1 MGNAVG
7 RGVDVDGVGG
17 GLWGLTASFYPASS
31 LSNWQQVSQETLTA
45 NSRRFLAPPSEPPP
59 LLKPPLQTP
68 VCLCHAYAAHTA
80 CNEFALTSR
89 KESSGK
95 IQKESSDKIQKESSD
110 KIQTESSGK
119 IQCASLA
126 YNTHSVT
133 ISEKHQSMFTFSLS
147 DDLFLSS

>member
-1 MGNAVG
+1 MGWG
-7 RGVDVDGVGG
+7 GWVGG

-45 NSRRFLAPPSEPPP
+45 NSRRFLAPLPPLRTTP

-80 CNEFALTSR
+80 CNEFALTSG

-95 IQKESSDKIQKESSD
+95 IQK
-110 KIQTESSGK
+110 ESSGK

>member
-1 MGNAVG
+1 MWPLPALLLRIPRVCAQNSGGRWGGWGAV
-7 RGVDVDGVGG
+7 R
-17 GLWGLTASFYPASS
+17 LWGLTASFYPASS

-45 NSRRFLAPPSEPPP
+45 NSRRFLAPPSLRTTP
-59 LLKPPLQTP
+59 LLKPPFQTP

-95 IQKESSDKIQKESSD
+95 IQ
-110 KIQTESSGK
+110 
-119 IQCASLA
+119 CASLA

-133 ISEKHQSMFTFSLS
+133 IFVKHQSMFTFSLS
-147 DDLFLSS
+147 DDLFLNS